1 VVPKVVGTSRKKT
14 PQNTL
19 PITSY
24 LFSEDIFFLKK
35 IVCEAGKGS
44 RKNASCQN

>member
-1 VVPKVVGTSRKKT
+1 LAHLEK
-14 PQNTL
+14 NTL

-24 LFSEDIFFLKK
+24 SFSEDIFFLKK

-44 RKNASCQN
+44 RKNLSSEN